1 MKMSLLISLL
11 AVALSSSVAFA
22 DGEYHHRHHHV
33 AYSRS
38 ENVSGQYYGLYQ
50 APLNATPAPAYND
63 PYGVHS
69 VLPSPVSDQ

>member
-1 MKMSLLISLL
+1 MKMSLFTSLI

-22 DGEYHHRHHHV
+22 NGEYHHRHHHV

-38 ENVSGQYYGLYQ
+38 ENVSDQYYDLYRP
-50 APLNATPAPAYND
+50 APSATPAYTD
-63 PYGVHS
+63 PFGTYS

>member
-1 MKMSLLISLL
+1 MKMSLLMSLI
-11 AVALSSSVAFA
+11 AVALSSGVAFA

-38 ENVSGQYYGLYQ
+38 ENVSGQYYDLYH
-50 APLNATPAPAYND
+50 APLNETPAYND

>member
-1 MKMSLLISLL
+1 MKMSLLTSLI
-11 AVALSSSVAFA
+11 AVALSSGVAFA

-38 ENVSGQYYGLYQ
+38 ENVSGQYYDLYH
-50 APLNATPAPAYND
+50 APLNETPAYND